1 MGNQT
6 WELDIEK
13 SVTCPITQTS
23 TYKQDRCEQAKI
35 LSPSVAHCKP
45 RVNSDTSL
53 VNTPTPLLLWYVVR
67 VEKDNLPTRIPEGS
81 VGRTLQTRNTQ
92 PAIFPTLRDAQYHYQ
107 TIAVYEKKS
116 HGQGT
121 NCMWSLNNV
130 KATHL
135 LRSRPTLT
143 KIKIDS
149 FVARLAK
156 KWKSLR
162 FRPSKTLLQMQCYM
176 YVIICIFSQI
186 ATVFPRS

>member
-1 MGNQT
+1 MGDQT

-13 SVTCPITQTS
+13 SLTCPITQTS

-35 LSPSVAHCKP
+35 LSPSVAHYKP
-45 RVNSDTSL
+45 RVNSHTFL
-53 VNTPTPLLLWYVVR
+53 VNTPTPLLFWCVVR
-67 VEKDNLPTRIPEGS
+67 VKKDNLPTRIPEGS

-135 LRSRPTLT
+135 LRSRQTLT

-149 FVARLAK
+149 FVAR
-156 KWKSLR
+156 
-162 FRPSKTLLQMQCYM
+162 
-176 YVIICIFSQI
+176 
-186 ATVFPRS
+186 

>member
-1 MGNQT
+1 M
-6 WELDIEK
+6 
-13 SVTCPITQTS
+13 
-23 TYKQDRCEQAKI
+23 
-35 LSPSVAHCKP
+35 AHYKP
-45 RVNSDTSL
+45 RVNSHTFL

-67 VEKDNLPTRIPEGS
+67 VKKDNLPTRIPEGS

-107 TIAVYEKKS
+107 MIAVYEKKS

-186 ATVFPRS
+186 ATVFPRSYTHIRELREGIPQFWR

>member
-1 MGNQT
+1 MGDQT

-13 SVTCPITQTS
+13 SLTCPITQTS

-35 LSPSVAHCKP
+35 LSPSVAHYKP
-45 RVNSDTSL
+45 RVNSHTFL
-53 VNTPTPLLLWYVVR
+53 VNTPTPLLFWYVVR
-67 VEKDNLPTRIPEGS
+67 VKKDNLPTRIPEGS

-92 PAIFPTLRDAQYHYQ
+92 PAIFPSLRNAEYHYQ
-107 TIAVYEKKS
+107 TIAAYEKKS

-149 FVARLAK
+149 FVARLGRVFV
-156 KWKSLR
+156 SG
-162 FRPSKTLLQMQCYM
+162 LQKHCYRCN
-176 YVIICIFSQI
+176 VICM
-186 ATVFPRS
+186 

>member
-1 MGNQT
+1 MAH
-6 WELDIEK
+6 
-13 SVTCPITQTS
+13 
-23 TYKQDRCEQAKI
+23 YKP
-35 LSPSVAHCKP
+35 L
-45 RVNSDTSL
+45 VNSHTFL

-67 VEKDNLPTRIPEGS
+67 IEKDNLPTRIPEGS

-92 PAIFPTLRDAQYHYQ
+92 LAIFPSLQNAQDHYQ
-107 TIAVYEKKS
+107 TIAVYGKKS

-156 KWKSLR
+156 EWKSLSA
-162 FRPSKTLLQMQCYM
+162 FVIFYTWFQAVKNIVTNVML
-176 YVIICIFSQI
+176 YVCNNLYIFHTSRQFSLDPARI
-186 ATVFPRS
+186 YENYERA